1 MNNVLDLSCRSL
13 KKIPKL
19 PQIEQELEELEELES
34 EKEEAS
40 LVIYEHISTKYHL
53 TEIYLDNNNLKELP
67 LLPDTVRVL
76 VLSYNNFKE
85 IPILPRYLQDLD
97 LRYNNLTKIEPSLP
111 KTLRS
116 LYINGNN
123 IEKLENLPKSLRAL
137 GQNSAKYIDNVR
149 IDSINFNIIGYQSI
163 KRLQLKLK
171 RKFQERKSF
180 NGIMSYLVNALVN
193 TRFIF

>member
-19 PQIEQELEELEELES
+19 PQIEQELEELE
-34 EKEEAS
+34 KEEAS
-40 LVIYEHISTKYHL
+40 LVIYEHISTKYHI

-67 LLPDTVRVL
+67 LLPDTVVVL

-97 LRYNNLTKIEPSLP
+97 LRYNNITKIEPLP

-137 GQNSAKYIDNVR
+137 GQNSAKYIDNVK

-171 RKFQERKSF
+171 KRFQKS
-180 NGIMSYLVNALVN
+180 GIMSYLVNALVN
-193 TRFIF
+193 TRFIFKLNYLSLY